1 MSRDRIAILFNP
13 AAGKGK
19 ALKKQVRMEQLLRK
33 FAIPY
38 DLFVT
43 QSEEHLKELTRK
55 NAGRYKTLAGAGGD
69 STFHMMVDEIMKTG
83 EEVDFGMIGLGSS
96 NDISK
101 EFELDTLEKA
111 CAALKDRKTRQID
124 LGCISGGGIILE
136 YFVGQANMGLGVWVN
151 RYVEKLARKWPH
163 LGRIQRLAGTL
174 GIIHAFRTKKVPLS
188 FTLES
193 EEGMFEG
200 QIALAVFSNI
210 RYWATGRKINPAALP
225 DDGWLDGC
233 LIKACSFWRL
243 ARLAALSRT
252 GKHVQ
257 AREVKMMRSRAFE
270 ISSELAF
277 EVQTDGEFLGGSRET
292 ATFKKI
298 QFTVIPQALN
308 VICQKVR

>member
-124 LGCISGGGIILE
+124 LGCISGEETILE
-136 YFVGQANMGLGVWVN
+136 YFVGQANIGLGVWVN
-151 RYVEKLARKWPH
+151 RYVEELARKRPH
-163 LGRIQRLAGTL
+163 LGRIQGLAGTL
-174 GIIHAFRTKKVPLS
+174 GIIHALRTKKVPLS
-188 FTLES
+188 LTIES
-193 EEGMFEG
+193 EENKFEG

-210 RYWATGRKINPAALP
+210 RYWATGRKINPAARP

-233 LIKACSFWRL
+233 LIKACSFRRL

-257 AREVKMMRSRAFE
+257 AREVRILRSRAFE
-270 ISSELAF
+270 VSSEQAF

-292 ATFKKI
+292 ASFKKI